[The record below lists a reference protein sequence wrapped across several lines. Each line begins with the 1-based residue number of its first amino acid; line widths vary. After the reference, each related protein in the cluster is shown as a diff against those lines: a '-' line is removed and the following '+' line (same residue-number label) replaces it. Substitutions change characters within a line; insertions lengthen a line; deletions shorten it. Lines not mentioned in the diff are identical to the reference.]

1 MGSESIPVPISL
13 LLPATCSEDVDKTC
27 KDLYVKYKE
36 NEHLIKNL
44 SGDFRQLQ
52 SIDAYMT
59 W

>member
-1 MGSESIPVPISL
+1 MESESIPVPISL
-13 LLPATCSEDVDKTC
+13 LLPATRSEDVDKTC
-27 KDLYVKYKE
+27 KDLYVKSKE
-36 NEHLIKNL
+36 NEHSIKNL